1 MRDHNFARPAGL
13 IAVAVA
19 SLALGLFLVVLAVL
33 SVGSEH
39 GGFSYGVA
47 AALVVW
53 AGFVVAGGLLLWR
66 GRGWARGIVVAAGLM
81 NLFAFGQ
88 MVPSNG
94 FAILGAAAGLA
105 CVVGPLLPTT
115 RAALTREG

>member
-1 MRDHNFARPAGL
+1 MHPRRCTREPGL

-19 SLALGLFLVVLAVL
+19 SVALGAVLIVLAGL
-33 SVGSEH
+33 SLAAAH

-53 AGFVVAGGLLLWR
+53 ALVVAGSGLLLWR
-66 GRGWARGIVVAAGLM
+66 GAGRLRGVVVAAGLM

-88 MVPSNG
+88 MIPSNG
-94 FAILGAAAGLA
+94 LAVVGAVAGLA
-105 CVVGPLLPTT
+105 CVVGPLLPGS
-115 RAALTREG
+115 RAALSRED